1 MEELKLNKSLLYK
14 IEKYINEMSSHKGD
28 PNERP
33 PVIAVS
39 KEMYE
44 FLKKNCPDEFIYE

>member
-1 MEELKLNKSLLYK
+1 MQVSKLNESLLYK
-14 IEKYINEMSSHKGD
+14 IEKYINEMSSRKGE

-44 FLKKNCPDEFIYE
+44 FLKKNCPDEFIFE

>member
-1 MEELKLNKSLLYK
+1 MQVSKLNESLLYK
-14 IEKYINEMSSHKGD
+14 IEKYINEMSSRKGD

-33 PVIAVS
+33 HVIAVS

-44 FLKKNCPDEFIYE
+44 FLKKNCPDEFIFE

>member
-1 MEELKLNKSLLYK
+1 MEESKLNDALLYK
-14 IEKYINEMSSHKGD
+14 IEKYINEISSRKGD

-44 FLKKNCPDEFIYE
+44 FLKKNCPDEFIFE

>member
-1 MEELKLNKSLLYK
+1 MQVSKLNESLLYK
-14 IEKYINEMSSHKGD
+14 IEKYINEMSSRKGD

-44 FLKKNCPDEFIYE
+44 LLKKNFPDDFIFE

>member
-1 MEELKLNKSLLYK
+1 MQVSKLNESLLYK
-14 IEKYINEMSSHKGD
+14 IEKYINEMSSRKGD

-33 PVIAVS
+33 PVITVS

-44 FLKKNCPDEFIYE
+44 FLRKNFPDEFIYE

>member
-1 MEELKLNKSLLYK
+1 MDESKLNESLLYK
-14 IEKYINEMSSHKGD
+14 IEKYINEMSSRKGD

-44 FLKKNCPDEFIYE
+44 FLKKKLSRRIYF

>member
-1 MEELKLNKSLLYK
+1 MQVSKLNKSLLYK
-14 IEKYINEMSSHKGD
+14 IEKYINGMSSRKGD

-39 KEMYE
+39 KELYE
-44 FLKKNCPDEFIYE
+44 FLKKNCPDDFIFE

>member
-1 MEELKLNKSLLYK
+1 MEESKLNESLLYK
-14 IEKYINEMSSHKGD
+14 IEKYINEMSSRKGD

-44 FLKKNCPDEFIYE
+44 FLKKKCPDEFIFE

>member
-1 MEELKLNKSLLYK
+1 MEESKLNESLLYK
-14 IEKYINEMSSHKGD
+14 IEKYINEMSSRKGD

-44 FLKKNCPDEFIYE
+44 FLRKNFPDEFIFE